1 MAVNGVENSVLAFLA
16 AMGIA
21 ALVWVVAGV
30 LLRGTRAEVPA
41 ILVLPACGN
50 GEALEGWVR
59 AMHEVRRQL
68 GRSAAIAIVDCGLTD
83 EGLQRAELLAQRFGR
98 VQVLT
103 QEELKEI
110 IE

>member
-30 LLRGTRAEVPA
+30 LLRGTRTEVPA

-68 GRSAAIAIVDCGLTD
+68 GRSAAIAIVDCGLTP
-83 EGLQRAELLAQRFGR
+83 EGQRRAEILTRRFGR
-98 VQVLT
+98 VTVLRR
-103 QEELKEI
+103 EELEQI
-110 IE
+110 VE